1 MRVNLKGIHTVKVKL
16 AGGKVG
22 VYRYAWRGGPKL
34 DGEPGTPQFM
44 ASYNAAV
51 ATLKA
56 PKAGRFHS
64 VIVGFKASGEFRGLA
79 ARTQS
84 DYLKHIARIEVKFG
98 TLPLSG
104 FNEANAKT
112 TRGVFKKWRDEN
124 AAKSARQ
131 ADYAWSILGRIC
143 SWGKD
148 RGDID
153 VNPCERGGRL
163 YKADRN
169 DRVWSSA
176 DEAAFISK
184 APAHLHLAVILALW
198 TGQRQGDLLRLTWSN
213 YDGATLRLRQGKTGK
228 RVVIPVGAPLR
239 AALDAEQAK
248 RRGALVLLNIE
259 GERWTPDGFR
269 SSWAK
274 ACAKA
279 GITALTFHDFRGSA
293 VTRLALA
300 GASVPEIATITG
312 HTLRDVQEILDAHY
326 LSRDVTMAESAVR
339 KLEEWSKAAET

>member
-1 MRVNLKGIHTVKVKL
+1 MVFRSASDITGSTFVTPIANLRIATSETWKDKATGDRKERTEWHSVVIFNEALAKVAEQYLRKGAKVYIESREQSPARSAGIVGRSMPHGTSCRGWTINWRHRPTRAMMNSRSGCGTTGMRVNLKGIHTVKVKL
-16 AGGKVG
+16 AGGKIG

-131 ADYAWSILGRIC
+131 A
-143 SWGKD
+143 
-148 RGDID
+148 GDA
-153 VNPCERGGRL
+153 R
-163 YKADRN
+163 A
-169 DRVWSSA
+169 SSA
-176 DEAAFISK
+176 
-184 APAHLHLAVILALW
+184 
-198 TGQRQGDLLRLTWSN
+198 
-213 YDGATLRLRQGKTGK
+213 
-228 RVVIPVGAPLR
+228 
-239 AALDAEQAK
+239 
-248 RRGALVLLNIE
+248 
-259 GERWTPDGFR
+259 
-269 SSWAK
+269 
-274 ACAKA
+274 
-279 GITALTFHDFRGSA
+279 GSA
-293 VTRLALA
+293 H
-300 GASVPEIATITG
+300 GART
-312 HTLRDVQEILDAHY
+312 
-326 LSRDVTMAESAVR
+326 
-339 KLEEWSKAAET
+339 AAIST